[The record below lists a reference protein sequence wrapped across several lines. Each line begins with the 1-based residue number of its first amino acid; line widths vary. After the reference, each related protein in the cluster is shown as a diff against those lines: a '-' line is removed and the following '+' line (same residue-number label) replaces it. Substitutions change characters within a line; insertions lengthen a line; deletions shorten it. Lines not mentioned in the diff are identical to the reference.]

1 MITEA
6 FSEAFRLISSGDSDL
21 YEILELSIQVGSSSL
36 LISMLLGLPLGTVLA
51 ISRFPG
57 KQLAVTTLNSLMGM
71 PPVVVGL
78 LVYLLLSRS
87 GPLGVLGLLY
97 TPTAMV
103 IAQVVLI
110 TPIIA
115 ALTYQVIDRPIG
127 QPRRVAYPL
136 MNSVLLQPVA
146 YLENGIWQV
155 QCQGANPRALKS
167 VGKKN
172 PPESIAR
179 EFHINQNLQRRLI

>member
-21 YEILELSIQVGSSSL
+21 FEILELSIQVGSSSL

-115 ALTYQVIDRPIG
+115 
-127 QPRRVAYPL
+127 
-136 MNSVLLQPVA
+136 
-146 YLENGIWQV
+146 
-155 QCQGANPRALKS
+155 
-167 VGKKN
+167 
-172 PPESIAR
+172 
-179 EFHINQNLQRRLI
+179 